1 MKYPEIFKTVSIE
14 MLSDGVVTTPHM
26 EAEVGFNFD
35 EEDQTVML
43 SIDEQWF
50 CRHDLLEL
58 ASILCRIA
66 ATMEPE
72 DEDEE

>member
-1 MKYPEIFKTVSIE
+1 MINDGEVE
-14 MLSDGVVTTPHM
+14 MPHMGGVVGV
-26 EAEVGFNFD
+26 ALDD
-35 EEDQTVML
+35 EDGTVML
-43 SIDEQWF
+43 TIDEQWF

-72 DEDEE
+72 EEAEEDEE